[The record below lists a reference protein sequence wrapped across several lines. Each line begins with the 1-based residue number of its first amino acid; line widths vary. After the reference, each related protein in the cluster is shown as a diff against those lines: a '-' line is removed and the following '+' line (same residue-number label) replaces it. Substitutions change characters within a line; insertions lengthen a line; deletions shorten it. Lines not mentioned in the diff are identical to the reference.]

1 MAEISDGLSPEIVG
15 TQASKHGKL
24 NERSSRIPGLDGLRA
39 ISICFVFL
47 AHLTGTANFPRAL
60 QPLSNLGELG
70 VHSFF
75 VISGFLITSLLLK
88 EQGKTGSI
96 SLISFYQRRL
106 LRILPALYAYIG
118 SVCLLAA
125 IGIVTLLPN
134 DLLYANTYSINY
146 HWPRSWYLGH
156 LWSLSVEEQ
165 FYFLWPAVLCFAGPK
180 RAFKIALG
188 VVAIAPLSRIS
199 MWYLAPSMRMN
210 MDCHFQSVA
219 DALAIGCLLAGMRP
233 TLANWQLYQ
242 RFLRSPA
249 FLLVPITLLATQA
262 AAGHPRIYYSLG
274 ASVEILCVA
283 LCIDRCVTI
292 CMGAMGRMLNSRI
305 LGYIGVLSYSLYLWQ
320 QPFLNRGSTSIY
332 ASFPINIILAFVAAL
347 ASYYLVEKPFL
358 RIKDRNRV
366 TAKSR
371 NHQKALDR
379 AVVTTEPED
388 LRPLAPN
395 EEIRIPI
402 PEPA

>member
-1 MAEISDGLSPEIVG
+1 
-15 TQASKHGKL
+15 
-24 NERSSRIPGLDGLRA
+24 
-39 ISICFVFL
+39 
-47 AHLTGTANFPRAL
+47 
-60 QPLSNLGELG
+60 
-70 VHSFF
+70 
-75 VISGFLITSLLLK
+75 
-88 EQGKTGSI
+88 
-96 SLISFYQRRL
+96 
-106 LRILPALYAYIG
+106 
-118 SVCLLAA
+118 
-125 IGIVTLLPN
+125 
-134 DLLYANTYSINY
+134 
-146 HWPRSWYLGH
+146 
-156 LWSLSVEEQ
+156 
-165 FYFLWPAVLCFAGPK
+165 
-180 RAFKIALG
+180 
-188 VVAIAPLSRIS
+188 
-199 MWYLAPSMRMN
+199 
-210 MDCHFQSVA
+210 
-219 DALAIGCLLAGMRP
+219 
-233 TLANWQLYQ
+233 LYQ